1 MKQPLLFFSTGYFIY
16 IGHAVDTVI
25 HEHHALQI
33 AISFED
39 KIEIITADA
48 VMKQQAVIIDS
59 DEPHECRTYNNTFL
73 LINIDPECRTGRG
86 LKKSC
91 LAGKKVVPLPEAVVE
106 ELLEGIKP
114 LLSDTTTADRI
125 FNITLRFLRELSHT
139 GEQEDMDDRIVK
151 VLEVLKQPEPIP
163 LKIKDLA
170 AITYLSPSRL
180 IHLFT
185 TQVGIPIRKY
195 MLWVRLLAALQYIL
209 NARDITDAALEAGFS
224 DAPHFNRTFKR
235 MFGIAPSFLLKNSQ
249 IIQAYVK
256 QQ

>member
-1 MKQPLLFFSTGYFIY
+1 MEQPLLFFSTGYFIY
-16 IGHAVDTVI
+16 IGRAIDTVV

-39 KIEIITADA
+39 KIEILSSGS
-48 VMKQQAVIIDS
+48 VIKHKGIIIGS

-73 LINIDPECRTGRG
+73 LINIDPECKIGTG
-86 LKKSC
+86 LKNAWLSD
-91 LAGKKVVPLPEAVVE
+91 KKVAALPESIVE
-106 ELLEGIKP
+106 ELLKEIKP
-114 LLSDTTTADRI
+114 LLPGITAVDDI
-125 FNITLRFLRELSHT
+125 FNITLQFLRKLSNT
-139 GEQEDMDDRIVK
+139 GGNDDLDDRIVR
-151 VLEVLKQPEPIP
+151 VLEILKQPGYVPG
-163 LKIKDLA
+163 KIKDLA
-170 AITYLSPSRL
+170 AIAYLSPSRL

-185 TQVGIPIRKY
+185 AQVGIPIRKY
-195 MLWVRLLAALQYIL
+195 ILWARILTALQYII

-256 QQ
+256 